1 MNNVY
6 LLCSLVECNNSNKGF
21 LARHILAL
29 LGEQQFSKEKKEL
42 GGRFFFS
49 FFLFIIFFST
59 KGALPHKAMNQLKF
73 SPVGR
78 RSFKRPQGR
87 WN

>member
-29 LGEQQFSKEKKEL
+29 LGEQQFSKEKKNVRK
-42 GGRFFFS
+42 GFFS
-49 FFLFIIFFST
+49 PFLFIIFFST
-59 KGALPHKAMNQLKF
+59 MGALPHKAMNQLKF